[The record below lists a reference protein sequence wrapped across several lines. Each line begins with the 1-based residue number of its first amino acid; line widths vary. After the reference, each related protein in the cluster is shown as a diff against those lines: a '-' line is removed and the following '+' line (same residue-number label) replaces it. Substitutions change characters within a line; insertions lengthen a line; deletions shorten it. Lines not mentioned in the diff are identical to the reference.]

1 MVLLIKDINW
11 KEWEKRILKQESF
24 VDRYEHLCKEIS
36 LGRISDLTPSGKPR
50 DFGRASHDPIS
61 PGSYGHYVK
70 APELRSRPVEKDEQE
85 DNDWWKDLTEEAEKH
100 GIYIT
105 PSDEDRKIIVAGIK
119 VKNRSEPSHD
129 S

>member
-1 MVLLIKDINW
+1 MLIKAINW
-11 KEWEKRILKQESF
+11 KEWEKRILEQESF

-36 LGRISDLTPSGKPR
+36 LGRISDLTPSGKSR
-50 DFGRASHDPIS
+50 YFGRTSHDPIS

-85 DNDWWKDLTEEAEKH
+85 DNDWWRDLTEEADRH

-105 PSDEDRKIIVAGIK
+105 PSVKDRKIIVAGIK
-119 VKNRSEPSHD
+119 VKDRLEKSQTS
-129 S
+129 